1 MNTKSRTSLHS
12 TPSTSRYDEKDAFSR
27 LAKACEGNDEK
38 AILEI
43 RNEIMLANG
52 GLLRVLARKACRY
65 HACLGLTTPAD
76 ASGLS
81 VPVISE
87 EDFLQHGYILMYK
100 AIETFK
106 PSKGN
111 RFSTYATIVVGHGLN
126 QVYNTRAVKKY
137 ACRRFVSL
145 DTAVG
150 DEGEATLGDFIA
162 DDRSAPV
169 STALEGQDLR
179 HVLAAALATLGERER
194 AMVAMSQGYGCRRMK
209 LVEIAKLF
217 QVTPQ
222 RVTQIVKAAIRKLQE
237 HPAIRELRRAG

>member
-1 MNTKSRTSLHS
+1 MMKNMTNTNS
-12 TPSTSRYDEKDAFSR
+12 TPYNEQEAFGRLEQARGRKDGEAVR
-27 LAKACEGNDEK
+27 A
-38 AILEI
+38 I

-76 ASGLS
+76 DSGLH

-87 EDFLQHGYILMYK
+87 EDFLQHGYILMDK

-169 STALEGQDLR
+169 SKALEGQDLH

>member
-1 MNTKSRTSLHS
+1 MKNKTTMNPNPYNEQEAFARLEQA
-12 TPSTSRYDEKDAFSR
+12 RGQKDGESVRA
-27 LAKACEGNDEK
+27 
-38 AILEI
+38 I

-87 EDFLQHGYILMYK
+87 DDFLQHGYILMYK

-150 DEGEATLGDFIA
+150 DDEGATLGDFIA
-162 DDRSAPV
+162 DDRAAPV
-169 STALEGQDLR
+169 SKALENKDLR
-179 HVLAAALATLGERER
+179 HALAAALATLGERER
-194 AMVAMSQGYGCRRMK
+194 TMVAMSQGYGCRRLK
-209 LVEIAKLF
+209 LVDIAKIF
-217 QVTPQ
+217 QVSPQ
-222 RVTQIVKAAIRKLQE
+222 RVTQIVKESIRKLQS